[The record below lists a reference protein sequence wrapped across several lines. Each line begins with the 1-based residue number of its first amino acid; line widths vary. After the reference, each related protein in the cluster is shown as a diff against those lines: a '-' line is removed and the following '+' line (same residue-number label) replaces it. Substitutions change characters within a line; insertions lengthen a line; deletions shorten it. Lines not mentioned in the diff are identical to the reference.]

1 MLLGEIFSI
10 AGLLT
15 LYRVDASFV
24 VQETFSDSLN
34 EQFANL
40 SQFNDSSCPFE
51 TSTTIRNAMHDLLS
65 ATAANIQELPGYRL
79 PFIVNC
85 SVFFVSKVDNI
96 ICDTEFV
103 NVQTLLSYEG
113 NKELP
118 ATEASFLHKGN
129 ILKTSMVVGLEP
141 LQHPQVL
148 YWLYFKLPPT
158 QTASQTNL
166 LSLTHPSSVTITDSN
181 SKSDSTS
188 ATHINTQSITI
199 HKSET
204 LTKSDTASL
213 GFESQSLSRLNTIS
227 ETNTNLDSLS
237 TSPSKTG
244 TSSRTLSQSLS
255 CSVPPLQ
262 EVAMW
267 SSLAYEDSTNQMGR
281 YIVACAIVIDTFTNL
296 MWEQTVSSSTYFW
309 NASAST
315 GSAQAYCTS
324 ISKGGYTDWRLPT
337 PLELESVIDY
347 TLGNP
352 CINDIA
358 FPNTPTNHFWTSTIV
373 AANPSYAWHS
383 RFDYGYILTD
393 TIGTT
398 NNVRCVRSD
407 DILTSDRF
415 FDEEGTSLT
424 SINVIVKDH
433 VTGFIWQRTQV
444 STLLPWSASFAL
456 GSAQWYCQNLVIGS
470 HGAGSWRL
478 PKVKELST
486 LIDYTV
492 YGPSINTT
500 AFLNTATSW
509 FWTSTPI
516 GDFARFINFN
526 SGAVDLGTN
535 ISNPNYVRCILNIS
549 SPTNNGRWSIIAY
562 EDATN
567 QTARYYVSGTLPNAI
582 VTDDFT
588 GLMWEQQVSNSTY
601 FWNTSSS
608 VGSAQAYCAS
618 LTKGGYVDWR
628 LPTPQELQSLIDYT
642 IITIPPINE
651 GVFLDTPSSYFWT
664 AQNYAGDVTQ
674 AWDYRFNNSGAG
686 PNHGSGTLYFNP
698 LSTAYSIRCVRGL
711 KKTNNNYT
719 DIYGNPLTMT
729 DSVVKDSSTGLTWQ
743 RSVSLTIMTW
753 NYALTYCQN
762 LVIGNYGAGSW
773 QLPTVKELT
782 SIVDY
787 TTVNPSINGTAFP
800 NTPYGTWYWTSSS
813 FVINAGH
820 AVHVR
825 FDIGDNNYDPESVS
839 LYVRCILNASAPA
852 NNGMWSLIAYEDA
865 TNQTARYYIS
875 GTSPNATVTDDFTG
889 LIWEQT
895 PSTTTVTWNTTV
907 VPGSAQEYCQSLT
920 KGGYND
926 WRLPIPQELQSLVD
940 YTVDYHGP
948 TINTTVFPGT
958 STSYYYTSLPIA
970 GSGTIP
976 WYVSFGSTVCY
987 GGLVYTQSPGWSNCA
1002 PFKGYPWCVR
1012 GSTTPS
1018 IRYTDEHGNPLNGT
1032 STQVKDQ
1039 VTRLIWQRTQA
1050 SSTYNW
1056 TAALSYCSTTL
1067 TLGSQTWRLPTVR
1080 ELGTLVDYTIAPPGP
1095 TINVTAFP
1103 GTAQNAFWASS
1114 SFAGG
1119 AGHARSV
1126 GFSLVS

>member
-65 ATAANIQELPGYRL
+65 ATAANIQESPGYRL

-267 SSLAYEDSTNQMGR
+267 SSLAYEDFTNQMGR

-492 YGPSINTT
+492 YSPSINTT

-549 SPTNNGRWSIIAY
+549 SPTNNGMWSTIAY

-567 QTARYYVSGTLPNAI
+567 QTARYYVSGTSPNAI

-588 GLMWEQQVSNSTY
+588 GLMWEQQVSVSTY
-601 FWNTSSS
+601 FWNVSATA
-608 VGSAQAYCAS
+608 GSAQAYCQT
-618 LTKGGYVDWR
+618 LTKGGY
-628 LPTPQELQSLIDYT
+628 T
-642 IITIPPINE
+642 
-651 GVFLDTPSSYFWT
+651 
-664 AQNYAGDVTQ
+664 
-674 AWDYRFNNSGAG
+674 
-686 PNHGSGTLYFNP
+686 
-698 LSTAYSIRCVRGL
+698 
-711 KKTNNNYT
+711 
-719 DIYGNPLTMT
+719 
-729 DSVVKDSSTGLTWQ
+729 
-743 RSVSLTIMTW
+743 
-753 NYALTYCQN
+753 
-762 LVIGNYGAGSW
+762 
-773 QLPTVKELT
+773 
-782 SIVDY
+782 
-787 TTVNPSINGTAFP
+787 
-800 NTPYGTWYWTSSS
+800 
-813 FVINAGH
+813 
-820 AVHVR
+820 
-825 FDIGDNNYDPESVS
+825 
-839 LYVRCILNASAPA
+839 
-852 NNGMWSLIAYEDA
+852 
-865 TNQTARYYIS
+865 
-875 GTSPNATVTDDFTG
+875 
-889 LIWEQT
+889 
-895 PSTTTVTWNTTV
+895 
-907 VPGSAQEYCQSLT
+907 
-920 KGGYND
+920 D

-1119 AGHARSV
+1119 PVAGVA
-1126 GFSLVS
+1126 GFAWLVVFRGGGLNGSGVPVFLLCPLCSLTGC